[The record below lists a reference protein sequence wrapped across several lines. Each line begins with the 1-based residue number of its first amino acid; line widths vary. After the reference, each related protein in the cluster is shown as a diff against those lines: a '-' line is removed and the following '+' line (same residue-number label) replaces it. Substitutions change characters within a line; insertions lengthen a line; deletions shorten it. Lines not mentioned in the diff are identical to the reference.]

1 MLIRVVTTALSIKA
15 LSHRGHNDIC
25 VRNAFRSLSSSPSS
39 HGGRGASPSEGGHP
53 SDLTYLAGGG
63 QSPLFLASLTP
74 AYFQKKRCE

>member
-1 MLIRVVTTALSIKA
+1 MLIQVVTTALSIKA
-15 LSHRGHNDIC
+15 QSHPGHDTC
-25 VRNAFRSLSSSPSS
+25 VRNAFRSLLSSPSS

-63 QSPLFLASLTP
+63 QSPSFLASLTT